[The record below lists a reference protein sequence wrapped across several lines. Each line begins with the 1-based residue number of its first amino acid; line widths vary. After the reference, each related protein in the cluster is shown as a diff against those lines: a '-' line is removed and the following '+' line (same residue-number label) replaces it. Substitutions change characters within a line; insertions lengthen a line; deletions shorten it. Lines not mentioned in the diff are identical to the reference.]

1 MDQNRANQVRG
12 LLGRIKQDGLT
23 SLRQRQRSAEGKGE
37 DQLRELLDL
46 GGPEAALPQTVGAP
60 VPTPDTF
67 GSVAPS
73 SRTTLSSLSEEEQES
88 PETETLP
95 PRRGNRPSRQAP

>member
-12 LLGRIKQDGLT
+12 LLGRIKADGLV

-60 VPTPDTF
+60 VPI
-67 GSVAPS
+67 
-73 SRTTLSSLSEEEQES
+73 LSEEEQES

-95 PRRGNRPSRQAP
+95 PRRGNRPSRPAP

>member
-23 SLRQRQRSAEGKGE
+23 SLRQRQRSAEGKEE

-46 GGPEAALPQTVGAP
+46 GGTEATMPLALANPDEEEPELSEPEIPPLLKEGRFSRP
-60 VPTPDTF
+60 VP
-67 GSVAPS
+67 
-73 SRTTLSSLSEEEQES
+73 SRL
-88 PETETLP
+88 
-95 PRRGNRPSRQAP
+95 G